1 MDIWQY
7 SQPPYLEK
15 LLYEAEEEK
24 KEKEQRE
31 RDGGRRHS
39 RRQTFGLPIS
49 AWEKNRASVL
59 LSTACTMKNRRA
71 RNQNCHAH
79 IQKNEPTVVYKINNI
94 FFKGDLYER
103 ARQNI
108 ELHLHKRSK

>member
-15 LLYEAEEEK
+15 LPYRAEEEK
-24 KEKEQRE
+24 GEKKEKME
-31 RDGGRRHS
+31 RDGGRR
-39 RRQTFGLPIS
+39 QKFGLPTS

-59 LSTACTMKNRRA
+59 LSTACTVTNRRP
-71 RNQNCHAH
+71 RNQNCNAH
-79 IQKNEPTVVYKINNI
+79 IQENERTVAYKINKV

-103 ARQNI
+103 A
-108 ELHLHKRSK
+108 